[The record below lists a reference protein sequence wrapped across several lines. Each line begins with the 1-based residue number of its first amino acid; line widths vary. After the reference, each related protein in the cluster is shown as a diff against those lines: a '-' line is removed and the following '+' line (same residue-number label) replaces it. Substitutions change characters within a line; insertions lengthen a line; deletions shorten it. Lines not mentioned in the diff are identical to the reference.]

1 MAQAVK
7 RLRSRAEVSWALAD
21 GEKKERDLSAKF
33 RDQLVKLRKEIA
45 KLYKCEVEALRADAR
60 DLEGRMMKGADKI
73 D

>member
-1 MAQAVK
+1 M
-7 RLRSRAEVSWALAD
+7 LAD